1 MGSGRRG
8 GGCLTT
14 IVVILVILA
23 AVVYF
28 GLNLLNDKAEIQLHD
43 TLQVVIAQQGF
54 QKNVAYSTITVD
66 AAKGEVG
73 LTNLAFALPQEGG
86 SFSAQKVLLK
96 VSPKEVASLLLNN
109 GSGTLSKVD
118 IVLEGVSYE
127 SPDAF
132 GVSLGDV
139 SFVVNG
145 GISAAGL
152 DDSYLSN
159 GVLRGKDV
167 RVWDKSSGFA
177 FAAEGI
183 YGTFKGGLF
192 LEDISGDPLS
202 ILAELDKV
210 EIEASNGKVDLPEDL
225 KKGLE
230 AMFGS
235 GSTLMDMSSWS
246 VEHVGMQLKSDGRQL
261 GVEGFTLSSPLF
273 GAQGRMDLPLNPD
286 DPGSKLSVALEV
298 ENLNAEIRT
307 QLAPFVRMLGQSL
320 PAEGSFTFSLE
331 QTGQQLPVIL
341 FRK

>member
-8 GGCLTT
+8 GGCLTA
-14 IVVILVILA
+14 IVVVLVILA

-28 GLNLLNDKAEIQLHD
+28 GLNLLNDKAEVQLHD

-66 AAKGEVG
+66 AAKGEVE
-73 LTNLAFALPQEGG
+73 LTDLAFALPQESG
-86 SFSAQKVLLK
+86 SFSAQRVKLK
-96 VSPKEVASLLLNN
+96 VSPREVASLLLSN
-109 GSGTLSKVD
+109 GSGTLSTVD
-118 IVLEGVSYE
+118 IALEGASFE

-132 GVSLGDV
+132 GVSLGNV
-139 SFVVNG
+139 SFVVTG

-177 FAAEGI
+177 FAAEGL
-183 YGTFKGGLF
+183 YGTFKGGVF
-192 LEDISGDPLS
+192 LEDLSGDPLS
-202 ILAELDKV
+202 ILAEMDKM
-210 EIEASNGKVDLPEDL
+210 EIEASNGKLDLPEDL

-230 AMFGS
+230 AVFGS
-235 GSTLMDMSSWS
+235 GSMVVDTSSWAI
-246 VEHVGMQLKSDGRQL
+246 EHVGMQLESDGSQL
-261 GVEGFTLSSPLF
+261 GVEDFTLRSPLF
-273 GAQGRMDLPLNPD
+273 GVQGRMDLPLNPD

-298 ENLNAEIRT
+298 DDLNAEIRT

-331 QTGQQLPVIL
+331 QIGQMPPVIL